1 LAALEAAIDLH
12 ANADSAVVE
21 AKTRSLQDV
30 FRAALGQDALAL
42 LTPLN
47 ARGGHLAFRFEA
59 GFALVQA
66 LKARGV
72 HGDFR
77 APDVVRFGFGPLYLS
92 HAEAARAGEIVED
105 VLMVRAYD
113 DLAFHSRARVT

>member
-1 LAALEAAIDLH
+1 
-12 ANADSAVVE
+12 VE
-21 AKTRSLQDV
+21 AKTHSLQDV
-30 FRAALGQDALAL
+30 FLTALGPDAPPL
-42 LTPLN
+42 LTPLD

-77 APDVVRFGFGPLYLS
+77 TPDVVRFGFGPLYLS
-92 HAEAARAGEIVED
+92 HAEAARAGEIVGD
-105 VLMVRAYD
+105 VVTLRAYD
-113 DLAFHSRARVT
+113 DPAFHQRAIVT